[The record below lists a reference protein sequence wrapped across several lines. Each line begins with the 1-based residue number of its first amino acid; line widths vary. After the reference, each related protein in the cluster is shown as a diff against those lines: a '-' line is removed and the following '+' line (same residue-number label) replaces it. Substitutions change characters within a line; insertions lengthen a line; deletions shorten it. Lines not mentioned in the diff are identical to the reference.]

1 MEDRTTDGPPADTGA
16 ATVRERAGATA
27 SSLVGQVRD
36 KATEALTGQKDA
48 LAGQVEALADTVHR
62 SGAQFEGQQ
71 DWIAGAIDRAATELG
86 ALANSLRTNDVADI
100 AREVRSFAR
109 RQPALFVG
117 ASLVAGFAL
126 ARFGKLVAAD
136 LSRDDLPALPEVGP

>member
-1 MEDRTTDGPPADTGA
+1 MEDRTTDGPPADTDA
-16 ATVRERAGATA
+16 ASIRERASATA
-27 SSLVGQVRD
+27 SSLAGQVKD
-36 KATEALTGQKDA
+36 KATEALTDQKDA
-48 LAGQVEALADTVHR
+48 LAKQVEALADTVHR

-86 ALANSLRTNDVADI
+86 ALARSLRTNDVADI

-117 ASLVAGFAL
+117 ASLVAGFA
-126 ARFGKLVAAD
+126 RMVAPGAE
-136 LSRDDLPALPEVGP
+136 LRLDLPALPEVGP